1 MNDASGGDR
10 HVDNGLGGLQR
21 VQRSVEKLTGGA
33 RRRVPAGNQDLRN
46 DGVKG
51 EGLGESVGSRKRP
64 GDLPAQLHRHQRV
77 TGERLRMRS
86 GMKIVASMV
95 CSRPCSWS
103 CWSLAISRWRSISRS
118 FASAAFVRASA
129 LLSWVRSSCCLPHEM
144 PNPTTSP
151 KMRGTI
157 TASPTLVSYRHDR
170 NPIVTV

>member
-1 MNDASGGDR
+1 MNDAFGCDR

-33 RRRVPAGNQDLRN
+33 RRLVAAGNQDLRN

-86 GMKIVASMV
+86 VKIIASMFGYRS
-95 CSRPCSWS
+95 CSRS

-118 FASAAFVRASA
+118 FASAA
-129 LLSWVRSSCCLPHEM
+129 
-144 PNPTTSP
+144 
-151 KMRGTI
+151 
-157 TASPTLVSYRHDR
+157 
-170 NPIVTV
+170 